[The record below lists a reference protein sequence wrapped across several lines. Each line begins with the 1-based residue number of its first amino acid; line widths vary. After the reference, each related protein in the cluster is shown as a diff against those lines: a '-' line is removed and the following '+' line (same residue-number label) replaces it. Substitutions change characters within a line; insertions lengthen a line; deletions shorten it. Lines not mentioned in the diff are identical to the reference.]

1 MLTSYLKTALR
12 SFQRSAGYTAIN
24 VVGLAVGLA
33 CAFLITLYVRHE
45 LAYDRHY
52 PDADRL
58 YRITTDIG
66 LPDNHTHYARAAPI
80 VSDVLGASDPD
91 VEAATQLQEADPVVH
106 VGEEVFVGER
116 FFYTDDTFFD
126 VFGIDLL
133 AGGTLSAPGQL
144 VITASAARRYF
155 GDAEAV
161 GQVIRLGERE
171 TEAEVV
177 GVVPDVPEAAHLHYD
192 VLARRSPNEWEQ
204 RTGAMAWVSNISYLT
219 YVRLRADARPEAV
232 RSRLTDRAETEAGA
246 LLKQFGASLALQ
258 LQPVTDIHL
267 RSRLTAEAEPN
278 GDVLYVLVFGIVAL
292 VVLLIASINFINLS
306 TARALDRAREVGVR
320 KALGAERR
328 QLVGQFLAETAML
341 CGAALLLA
349 VMLGWVLLPVFNG
362 LTERVV
368 TPGDTFGALALLALV
383 VPFVAL
389 LAGLYPAYV
398 LSGYEP
404 SRVLRGRFSRSTS
417 GLALRRGL
425 VVTQFALS
433 VILVT
438 GALVVQEQ
446 LRYARQEQLGFDR
459 EHVVVL
465 PLRPDAGIRAQ
476 ERPFKAEVLQS
487 SHIAHATLTDQYP
500 AGKGSS
506 DNVFVPVGRS
516 DDEAIHANLYL
527 ADFDLLPTLGMRIA
541 QGRGFDPALPTD
553 SAAFLVNETAARMAG
568 FTTLDDAALDEVDP
582 NADGA
587 PERNAVVGIVE
598 DFHLESFRNPI
609 LPLVIR
615 LPEDPDFPY
624 DYLLARVRP
633 GALEAGLA
641 DLERVWARFSS
652 GTPFSPSFLDAEFDA
667 LYRREAQMAKAFG
680 YFTGLAVFIA
690 CLGLFGLSAFAA
702 EQRRKEI
709 GVRKVLGASVS
720 SLVRLLAWDFARPV
734 LLAVVIAAPVAYVAA
749 ERWLSAFAYR
759 IDLGPVPFVVA
770 GVTAVAVA
778 LLTVSVQTLRAA
790 GADPVQSL
798 RAE

>member
-1 MLTSYLKTALR
+1 M
-12 SFQRSAGYTAIN
+12 
-24 VVGLAVGLA
+24 
-33 CAFLITLYVRHE
+33 
-45 LAYDRHY
+45 
-52 PDADRL
+52 
-58 YRITTDIG
+58 
-66 LPDNHTHYARAAPI
+66 
-80 VSDVLGASDPD
+80 
-91 VEAATQLQEADPVVH
+91 
-106 VGEEVFVGER
+106 GER
-116 FFYTDDTFFD
+116 FFYTDDTVFD
-126 VFGIDLL
+126 VFGVDFL

-144 VITASAARRYF
+144 VLTESAAQRYF
-155 GDAEAV
+155 GDADAV
-161 GQVIRLGERE
+161 GQVVRLGERE

-192 VLARRSPNEWEQ
+192 VLARRPPNEWEQ

-219 YVRLRADARPEAV
+219 YFRLRDGAQPEAV
-232 RSRLTDRAETEAGA
+232 QQRLAARAETEAGGI
-246 LLKQFGASLALQ
+246 LKQFGASMEMH

-292 VVLLIASINFINLS
+292 VVLLIASINFINLA

-328 QLVGQFLAETAML
+328 QLIGQFLAETAL
-341 CGAALLLA
+341 LSGFALVLA
-349 VMLGWVLLPVFNG
+349 IMLGWTLLPVFNG
-362 LTERVV
+362 LTGRAID
-368 TPGDTFGALALLALV
+368 PGDTLGALGVLV
-383 VPFVAL
+383 AVAPVVAL
-389 LAGLYPAYV
+389 LAGVYPAYV

-404 SRVLRGRFSRSTS
+404 SRVLRGRFSRSAS

-446 LRYARQEQLGFDR
+446 LRYARHEQLGFDR

-476 ERPFKAEVLQS
+476 ERPFKAAVLQS

-500 AGKGSS
+500 AGTGSS
-506 DNVFVPVGRS
+506 DNLFVPVGRS
-516 DDEAIHANLYL
+516 DDESLHVNLYL
-527 ADFDLLPTLGMRIA
+527 ADFDLLPTLGMQIA

-568 FTTLDDAALDEVDP
+568 FTSLDGAALDEASP
-582 NADGA
+582 HADG
-587 PERNAVVGIVE
+587 PLERNAVVGIVE

-615 LPEDPDFPY
+615 LPEDPDFTY

-633 GALEAGLA
+633 GALEPALA
-641 DLERVWARFSS
+641 DLERAWGQFSS

-667 LYRREAQMAKAFG
+667 LYRREAQMARAFG
-680 YFTGLAVFIA
+680 YFTGLAIFIA
-690 CLGLFGLSAFAA
+690 CLGLLGLSAFAA

-709 GVRKVLGASVS
+709 GVRKVLGASVA

-734 LLAVVIAAPVAYVAA
+734 LVAVVIAAPVAYLAS

-759 IDLGPVPFVVA
+759 IDLGPAPFVVA
-770 GVTAVAVA
+770 GTVAVAVA
-778 LLTVSVQTLRAA
+778 LLTVSIQTFRAA

-798 RAE
+798 RSE